1 MCYNLILTGVGVPL
15 VCKNKCG
22 SSHNSFVCNDKC
34 DIPHRSFANKP
45 AGSWFWLIVCRC
57 VRIMCVPSFRILL
70 QANLQVG
77 GVVLVGG
84 MPVGRKGKEGSV
96 TSKVTRFEI
105 CNKASHCFDGV
116 IMSFTIH
123 ECYACNIKQALSS
136 TYSGRQ
142 RKETM

>member
-1 MCYNLILTGVGVPL
+1 MT
-15 VCKNKCG
+15 
-22 SSHNSFVCNDKC
+22 SF
-34 DIPHRSFANKP
+34 I
-45 AGSWFWLIVCRC
+45 
-57 VRIMCVPSFRILL
+57 ILL

-116 IMSFTIH
+116 IVSFTIH

-136 TYSGRQ
+136 SFSGH
-142 RKETM
+142 

>member
-1 MCYNLILTGVGVPL
+1 ML
-15 VCKNKCG
+15 G
-22 SSHNSFVCNDKC
+22 SH
-34 DIPHRSFANKP
+34 SFAKIRVAALIFLLFAITNVTFLTILLQTKS
-45 AGSWFWLIVCRC
+45 ADTWFWLIVYQF
-57 VRIMCVPSFRILL
+57 VGIMCVPSLIILL

-123 ECYACNIKQALSS
+123 ECYACNIKRALSS
-136 TYSGRQ
+136 SYSGH
-142 RKETM
+142 

>member
-1 MCYNLILTGVGVPL
+1 ML
-15 VCKNKCG
+15 G
-22 SSHNSFVCNDKC
+22 SH
-34 DIPHRSFANKP
+34 SFAKIRVAALIFLLFAITNVTFLTILLQTKS
-45 AGSWFWLIVCRC
+45 ADTWFWLIVCCC
-57 VRIMCVPSFRILL
+57 VEIMCVPSLIILL

-123 ECYACNIKQALSS
+123 ECYMHVASS
-136 TYSGRQ
+136 
-142 RKETM
+142 KH

>member
-1 MCYNLILTGVGVPL
+1 MCYSLILTGVGVPL

-34 DIPHRSFANKP
+34 DIPHNSFANKP
-45 AGSWFWLIVCRC
+45 AGSWFWLIVCCC
-57 VRIMCVPSFRILL
+57 VGIMCVPSLIILL

-77 GVVLVGG
+77 GVLLVGG

-136 TYSGRQ
+136 SYSGH
-142 RKETM
+142 

>member
-1 MCYNLILTGVGVPL
+1 MP
-15 VCKNKCG
+15 VCWDNVCAIP
-22 SSHNSFVCNDKC
+22 HNSFASKSAS
-34 DIPHRSFANKP
+34 R
-45 AGSWFWLIVCRC
+45 WW
-57 VRIMCVPSFRILL
+57 
-70 QANLQVG
+70 
-77 GVVLVGG
+77 VLVGG

-136 TYSGRQ
+136 SYSGH
-142 RKETM
+142 